1 MTNHCSEKYVI
12 KLREMLPKRHGAGS
26 GWGTRKQ
33 MVIKWKTPR
42 PGQCVLCVRVVLQV
56 EVGVCVGVLLKACG
70 SGVLST
76 GCILAHFGADGA
88 AELRGREE
96 TQAGRGLHRRSAD
109 SGSDPSRCTEPL
121 SHQLVHPPGAAEGWP
136 DGPAV
141 ITGSSPGGGWTAPGN
156 SARAAALPAA
166 PGRAGPEIRS
176 EHREPATRSA
186 FRPSPPRLRRRAG
199 GRVTVGSRVAWKD
212 QRQSEAASG
221 RARAAADPRPER
233 RWRTS
238 GPAASAMASPGRRCG
253 PNPVRWVRGAS
264 RPGAACLPVR
274 LPGWG
279 WRGTCGAGLPLAASD
294 ARAKRSHR
302 CGPHSWESS

>member
-1 MTNHCSEKYVI
+1 
-12 KLREMLPKRHGAGS
+12 
-26 GWGTRKQ
+26 

-56 EVGVCVGVLLKACG
+56 EVGVCVGVLLKARG

-121 SHQLVHPPGAAEGWP
+121 SHQLVHPHGAAEGWP

-176 EHREPATRSA
+176 EHREPAA
-186 FRPSPPRLRRRAG
+186 RL
-199 GRVTVGSRVAWKD
+199 S
-212 QRQSEAASG
+212 
-221 RARAAADPRPER
+221 
-233 RWRTS
+233 
-238 GPAASAMASPGRRCG
+238 
-253 PNPVRWVRGAS
+253 
-264 RPGAACLPVR
+264 LP
-274 LPGWG
+274 
-279 WRGTCGAGLPLAASD
+279 PLAAATPQEGRGQGYGGEQGGLEGSTTV
-294 ARAKRSHR
+294 RGGLRS
-302 CGPHSWESS
+302 C